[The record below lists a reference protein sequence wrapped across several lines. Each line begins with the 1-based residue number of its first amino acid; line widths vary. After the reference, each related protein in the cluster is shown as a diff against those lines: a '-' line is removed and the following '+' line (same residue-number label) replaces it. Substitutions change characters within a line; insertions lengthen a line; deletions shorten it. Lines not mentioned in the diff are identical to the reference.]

1 MNYKELNQKRSK
13 VKYIFT
19 QQLTRKQ
26 LQLELVY
33 GHFFQLIIIVS
44 LGSLME
50 IP

>member
-1 MNYKELNQKRSK
+1 MNYKELSRKRFM

-33 GHFFQLIIIVS
+33 GHFFQLIIIVN
-44 LGSLME
+44 LGDLIE
-50 IP
+50 IL